1 MQKKDLLKKIL
12 QFKNGAKDRYGIIK
26 IGVFGSY
33 ARDRMASESDVDIVV
48 LLCDQD
54 LFNLIG
60 IKQELEEQLR
70 LAVDI
75 VSYREKMNPYLKRRI
90 DSEAVYV

>member
-33 ARDRMASESDVDIVV
+33 ARDRMASESDVGIVV

-70 LAVDI
+70 LAGDI